1 MDSNYSDE
9 WREVATDEGEIY
21 YVNTSTNGELVF
33 KLFNESIA
41 FIYNKCGTKIAL
53 GKKSN
58 HSKS

>member
-41 FIYNKCGTKIAL
+41 FIYNKCRTKIA
-53 GKKSN
+53 
-58 HSKS
+58 